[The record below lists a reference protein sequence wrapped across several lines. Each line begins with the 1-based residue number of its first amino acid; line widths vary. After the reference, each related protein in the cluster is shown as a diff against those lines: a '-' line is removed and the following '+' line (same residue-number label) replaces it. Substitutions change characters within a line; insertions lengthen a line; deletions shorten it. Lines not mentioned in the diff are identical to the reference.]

1 MRKSL
6 GEILVEDG
14 IITEKELNESL
25 KTQQKNQL
33 PLGQIIQKKGIAG
46 EVDVMRAL
54 AKLHNIEFM
63 EKIEFSGYEEIYQG
77 IPYKLIQKSKIV
89 PFHYADKVVTIAV

>member
-54 AKLHNIEFM
+54 AKLHNITNTGLN
-63 EKIEFSGYEEIYQG
+63 S
-77 IPYKLIQKSKIV
+77 LTLV
-89 PFHYADKVVTIAV
+89 

>member
-46 EVDVMRAL
+46 KIGRA
-54 AKLHNIEFM
+54 H
-63 EKIEFSGYEEIYQG
+63 
-77 IPYKLIQKSKIV
+77 V
-89 PFHYADKVVTIAV
+89 